1 MPMDSEARALMLE
14 LSLPL
19 DPPRREAFLQAIEER
34 LGASPVAGPGAVM
47 AAGRELQRQFFD
59 APNLHGGQV
68 GRRV

>member
-1 MPMDSEARALMLE
+1 MPIDSEARARMLE
-14 LSLPL
+14 LALPI
-19 DPPRREAFLQAIEER
+19 DPPRRESFLAAVTER
-34 LGASPVAGPGAVM
+34 LEASPAAGPGAVM